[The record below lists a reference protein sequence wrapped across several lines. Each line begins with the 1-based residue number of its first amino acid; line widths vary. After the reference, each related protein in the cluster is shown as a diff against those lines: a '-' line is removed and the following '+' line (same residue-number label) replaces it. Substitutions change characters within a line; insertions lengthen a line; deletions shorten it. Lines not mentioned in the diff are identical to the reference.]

1 MDKKDNNK
9 DSNKHDSY
17 IGIYVHIPFCKS
29 KCSYCDFLSFECKNE
44 YLKNEYI
51 DAIIKEIDSTS
62 LKIINVNNI
71 FFNSDAYEE
80 IIQELEELEKHKD
93 NNDNANDND
102 DSDDES
108 TNGRLIVDTI
118 YFGGGTPSLID
129 ADDIK
134 RILDAI
140 KKEFII
146 VEDPEITI
154 EVNPESINED
164 KLKTYKEIGINR
176 ISIGLQTTNNNL
188 LKQLGRIHTFEEFKE
203 KYYLTRKYFNN
214 INIDLMFGLPKQDI
228 VLLKKD
234 IEELINLNPEHI
246 STYSLIL
253 EENTKLYKEVKNF
266 NLKLPSDNLNR
277 DMYWYI
283 KKSLEANG
291 YIHYEISNFSKKSF
305 ESKHN
310 INCWKQKEYFAF
322 GVNGASYFNN
332 VRFSNITNLPLY
344 IENVNNNS
352 ITVDIDEIQNFKDKE
367 KEFVL
372 LGLRMIE
379 GFSVKE
385 FEDKF
390 DKSPLKI
397 FEVEINELIK
407 KELIIIQDTDN
418 DKFIK
423 LTNKGLDLA
432 NIVWEYFI

>member
-1 MDKKDNNK
+1 MNKKYINK
-9 DSNKHDSY
+9 DMNKYNRY

-44 YLKNEYI
+44 YMKNEYI
-51 DAIIKEIDSTS
+51 NAIVKEINLTS
-62 LKIINVNNI
+62 LKLLYVENI
-71 FFNSDAYEE
+71 FFNSDAYNKT
-80 IIQELEELEKHKD
+80 IKKPM
-93 NNDNANDND
+93 NAN
-102 DSDDES
+102 
-108 TNGRLIVDTI
+108 LIVNTI

-134 RILDAI
+134 RILEAI
-140 KKEFII
+140 RKEFIL

-154 EVNPESINED
+154 EVNPESINEN

-176 ISIGLQTTNNNL
+176 ISIGLQTTNNSL

-214 INIDLMFGLPKQDI
+214 INIDLMFGLPKQDLT
-228 VLLKKD
+228 LLKKD
-234 IEELINLNPEHI
+234 IEELITLNPEHI

-253 EENTKLYKEVKNF
+253 EENTKLYKAVKRF
-266 NLKLPSDNLNR
+266 DLKLPSDNLNR

-283 KKSLEANG
+283 KKALENNG
-291 YIHYEISNFSKKSF
+291 YTHYEISNFSKKNF

-310 INCWKQKEYFAF
+310 INCWKQEEYFAF
-322 GVNGASYFNN
+322 GVNGSSYFNN
-332 VRFSNITNLPLY
+332 VRFSNISNMPLY
-344 IENVNNNS
+344 IENVNNSS
-352 ITVDIDEIQNFKDKE
+352 ITVDIDEIQSFQDKE
-367 KEFVL
+367 KEFVM

-379 GFSVKE
+379 GFSVNE
-385 FEDKF
+385 FIDKF
-390 DKSPLKI
+390 DKSPFKL
-397 FEVEINELIK
+397 FENEINELIK